1 MEIDRVC
8 YLKQELE
15 ILNKRII
22 EIKEELKY
30 HEKYKLYGNLSP
42 RELQII
48 SLIRFDMSNKEMA
61 DSLNVSPNTIKKHI
75 SNILQKLDIKSRQQ
89 IIKVVK

>member
-1 MEIDRVC
+1 MGIDRVY
-8 YLKQELE
+8 YLKEELE

-30 HEKYKLYGNLSP
+30 HEKYKLYRNLSH
-42 RELQII
+42 REMQII
-48 SLIRFDMSNKEMA
+48 SLIKFDMSNKEMA
-61 DSLNVSPNTIKKHI
+61 DSLNLSPHTIKKYI
-75 SNILQKLDIKSRQQ
+75 SSILQKLDIKSRQQ